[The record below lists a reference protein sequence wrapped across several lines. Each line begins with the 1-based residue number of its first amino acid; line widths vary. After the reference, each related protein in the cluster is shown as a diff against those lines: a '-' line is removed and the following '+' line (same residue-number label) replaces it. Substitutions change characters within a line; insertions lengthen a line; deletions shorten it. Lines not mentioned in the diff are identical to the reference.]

1 MRAVNADSE
10 HAELE
15 QEEEEE
21 DELCITRPQQKE
33 DRQLYQKYKLW
44 ES

>member
-1 MRAVNADSE
+1 MDSPANADSE

-21 DELCITRPQQKE
+21 ELCITRPQQKE
-33 DRQLYQKYKLW
+33 DRQLYQKYKL
-44 ES
+44 